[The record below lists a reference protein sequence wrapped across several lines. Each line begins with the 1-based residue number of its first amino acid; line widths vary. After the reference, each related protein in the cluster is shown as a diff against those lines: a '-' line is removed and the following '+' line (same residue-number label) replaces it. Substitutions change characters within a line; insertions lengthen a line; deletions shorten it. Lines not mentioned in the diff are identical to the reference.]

1 MTSIITGDIINSR
14 SIDAKLWLTVLK
26 QELNNVGSA
35 PKQWEIYRGDSF
47 QVEVPSP
54 DEALLVCIR
63 IKAAIKTIKGLDV
76 RMAIGIGTKSH
87 NANNISEANG
97 SAFIRSGECFESLK
111 NLRQSLGIFTGNPML
126 DERFNL
132 YLKLALIAMDNWTPG
147 AAEFVKLSLQNPTSS
162 QTEIGSMLGIS
173 QSSVS
178 ERQQRSYLPDI
189 LEMETL
195 FRKELKTLENL
206 S

>member
-14 SIDAKLWLTVLK
+14 SIDAELWLAVLK
-26 QELNNVGSA
+26 QELNNLGSA
-35 PKQWEIYRGDSF
+35 PKRWEIYRGDSF
-47 QVEVPSP
+47 QVEVPAP
-54 DEALLVCIR
+54 DEALLQCIK

-76 RMAIGIGTKSH
+76 RMAIGIGKKSH
-87 NANNISEANG
+87 DANNISEANG
-97 SAFIRSGECFESLK
+97 SAFIRSGEGFESLK
-111 NLRQSLGIFTGNPML
+111 NLRQSLGIFTGKPRF
-126 DERFNL
+126 DERINL
-132 YLKLALIAMDNWTPG
+132 YLKLALIAMDNWTLG
-147 AAEFVKLSLQNPTSS
+147 AAEFVKLSLQNPTAS